1 LQFHT
6 LYIPHLEDIIKESQE
21 RLSKTDVLDLTES
34 NLWYPDDLPSLPI
47 LEKALK
53 ELNIVEHIYAIAM
66 HVTMPGVSI
75 PVHLDTGPFHWS
87 LNIPVRSFDDSFV
100 ALYETDE
107 SPELLFLP
115 NSVSYM
121 GYSSGDKMR
130 PHTKIPSHQPLLLNV
145 KKPHNVIN
153 SSDRVRVMMLIRL
166 NRSFNIDNFIKENK
180 SMNFNE
186 LLASR

>member
-1 LQFHT
+1 MQYHALH
-6 LYIPHLEDIIKESQE
+6 IPNLEDIIKESQE
-21 RLSKTDVLDLTES
+21 RLAKTDLLDLTES
-34 NLWYPDDLPSLPI
+34 NLWYPDDFPNLPI

-53 ELNIVEHIYAIAM
+53 GLNLTEHIHAIAM
-66 HVTMPGVSI
+66 HVTMPGVTI

-87 LNIPVRSFDDSFV
+87 LNIPIRSFDDSFV

-107 SPELLFLP
+107 SPELLYLP
-115 NSVSYM
+115 NNVSYM
-121 GYSSGDKMR
+121 GYRSEEKMR

-166 NRSFNIDNFIKENK
+166 NRSFNIDNFVNENK
-180 SMNFNE
+180 KINFK
-186 LLASR
+186 